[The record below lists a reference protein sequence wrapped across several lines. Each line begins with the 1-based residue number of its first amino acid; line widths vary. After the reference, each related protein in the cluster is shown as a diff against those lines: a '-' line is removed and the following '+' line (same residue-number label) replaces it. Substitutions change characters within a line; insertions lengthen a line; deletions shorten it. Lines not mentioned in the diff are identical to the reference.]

1 MWDWSYAASILPRLL
16 SALQATFIAT
26 AWGFALACTLGLV
39 LAVLSR
45 SRFVLVRL
53 TVDGIS
59 EFIRRTPLLVQIFF
73 LFYSIPLLTGISVPA
88 LTTGIIGLGL
98 HYSTYMSQVY
108 RSGIEGIDNGQWEA
122 AKALNFTPVRT
133 WSAIILPQAIPPI
146 LPIMG
151 NYLIVMFKETPLL
164 AAITVV
170 ELLTTAKNI
179 NARDWR
185 PFEPYTIV
193 GVLFLVISLIVAFL
207 VGWLENRMKQRYT
220 R

>member
-1 MWDWSYAASILPRLL
+1 
-16 SALQATFIAT
+16 
-26 AWGFALACTLGLV
+26 
-39 LAVLSR
+39 
-45 SRFVLVRL
+45 
-53 TVDGIS
+53 
-59 EFIRRTPLLVQIFF
+59 
-73 LFYSIPLLTGISVPA
+73 
-88 LTTGIIGLGL
+88 
-98 HYSTYMSQVY
+98 
-108 RSGIEGIDNGQWEA
+108 
-122 AKALNFTPVRT
+122 
-133 WSAIILPQAIPPI
+133 
-146 LPIMG
+146 MG